1 MKGGIN
7 LTQNERIKLLR
18 EHLDLSQEAFGEAI
32 GLVKSSISN
41 IEKGTRNVT
50 DKHIKL
56 ICNEFKVNE
65 EWLRTGAGGP
75 DNMFLPNDAA
85 LLMNMGKL
93 ADSDNR
99 FKKFC
104 VETLMNAPD
113 EFFDYIYKEFLK
125 FEKIEKKEKE

>member
-1 MKGGIN
+1 ME
-7 LTQNERIKLLR
+7 LYERIRDLR
-18 EHLDLSQEAFGEAI
+18 KNHLHLSQEKFAERLGVSRAVI
-32 GLVKSSISN
+32 AN
-41 IEKGTRNVT
+41 IELNTLSKPEQ
-50 DKHIKL
+50 KEPIYKL
-56 ICNEFKVNE
+56 ICKEFNVNE
-65 EWLRTGAGGP
+65 EWLRTGIGGP
-75 DNMFLPNDAA
+75 DNIFLPDDVT

-93 ADSDNR
+93 ANSDNR